1 MSASPSEPRAASQA
15 PASESARARSPGGE
29 ALKRLF
35 RNRMAMVSF
44 GFIVVL
50 AIIGFMSPFWERNVT
65 HFSPTEQHNLLQN
78 QPPGARDIST
88 WHPTYDGDKRA
99 FALVDFDGDGQLRCH
114 IRRAP
119 PVLPPGFRDLQRLAP
134 SLYAEAKAGFD
145 AADADHVLSD
155 ALSLMLGALECPEL
169 QLAQDV
175 ATGFFDKLPTNRW
188 DVARGDD
195 EPVPGKNDAD
205 GFITWREY
213 PHDDLALP
221 EELRGLGLSGPE
233 TFRRLDV
240 DGDHVLSRWEI
251 LETSRYLRYSSVG
264 KDGLSNNFDAF
275 VRSYDQDGDLSVS
288 LAEFPGAPE
297 LHTFAF
303 GTDGD
308 GQDVLTR
315 LLYGARL
322 SIMIGLLATLVS
334 LVIGVVYG
342 ATAGYLGGRIDNV
355 MMRFVDVLYGLPY
368 MFIVILL
375 FVIIHDPN
383 NVVLLFVALGAVQ
396 WLTMARVVRGQVL
409 SLKNREF
416 IEAARAIGAS
426 QPRIILR
433 HLIPNAIG
441 PVIVY
446 ATLLVPQAILQE
458 AFLSFLG
465 LGVDMSWGRMIAD
478 GADWTKMQSV
488 PWVLVFPGVA
498 LALTLFA
505 LNFLG
510 DGVRDAMDPS
520 LKGR

>member
-1 MSASPSEPRAASQA
+1 MSAA
-15 PASESARARSPGGE
+15 PAPAPARPSAAPRPRSLGGE
-29 ALKRLF
+29 AFRRLL

-44 GFIVVL
+44 GFIVAL
-50 AIIGFMSPFWERNVT
+50 AIVGFLSPVWETSVT
-65 HFSPTEQHNLLQN
+65 HFSPTEQHDLLQN
-78 QPPGARDIST
+78 QPPGARDLSI
-88 WHPTYDGDKRA
+88 WHPTYDGDPRA
-99 FALVDFDGDGQLRCH
+99 FDVVDLDRDGFLRCH
-114 IRRAP
+114 LRRAP
-119 PVLPPGFRDLQRLAP
+119 PVLPPGFRDLERWSP
-134 SLYAEAKAGFD
+134 SLYADAKAGFE
-145 AADADHVLSD
+145 AADHDQIITG
-155 ALSLMLGALECPEL
+155 ALGTLLGSLECPEL

-175 ATGFFDKLPTNRW
+175 ATGFYDKLPTNRW
-188 DVARGDD
+188 DVARGDAD
-195 EPVPGKNDAD
+195 PKPGVRDAD
-205 GFITWREY
+205 GFITWKEY
-213 PHDDLALP
+213 PHDDLDLP
-221 EELRGLGLSGPE
+221 EDLRGLGLSGPDA
-233 TFRRLDV
+233 FARLDV
-240 DGDHVLSRWEI
+240 DGDHVLARWEI
-251 LETSRYLRYSSVG
+251 IDTTRYLRYSSVG
-264 KDGLSNNFDAF
+264 DDGRANNFDAF
-275 VRSYDQDGDLSVS
+275 VRTFDGDGDLAISR
-288 LAEFPGAPE
+288 AEFPGAPE

-303 GTDGD
+303 GTDGA

-334 LVIGVVYG
+334 LLIGVVYG
-342 ATAGYLGGRIDNV
+342 ATAGYLGGRIDDL

-416 IEAARAIGAS
+416 VEAARAIGCS

-441 PVIVY
+441 PVVVY

-478 GADWTKMQSV
+478 GADWSKMQAV

-510 DGVRDAMDPS
+510 DGVRDALDPS